1 MSAGL
6 FASGW
11 VLAAASDEALRTIEF
26 DWPGTVLHWVAAI
39 GLVLA
44 LVALAISIYRRDA
57 RESGRGWQYVL
68 TGLRLAVIAS
78 LVAIAVNPQERT
90 RQIAYRPSRV
100 AVLID
105 TSLSMRFPETAAGP
119 SEGEAKRTRA
129 ESVRDL
135 MARSSLI
142 SDLRKQHN
150 VRVYTFDAGL
160 TGPHTVYPS
169 VAERVELGSAGA
181 TGMGGAN
188 DAAGSDQQNATPPPE
203 GEAAATP
210 APATKAS
217 KATVDWNEVVRPRG
231 LETRLGEAVNEAVRQ
246 LGGRT
251 LSGIVVISDGN
262 SNAGIEPS
270 TAQEVAKR
278 AETRLF
284 TVGVGSTEQ
293 PVNLQV
299 VSIQAPSDVHLN
311 DPYDFSAF
319 VQGFGLKGRTAT
331 VELLVRPEGDEKA
344 QPKVIETREIVIRE
358 DGSPIEVRFRQTPTV
373 AGGFEYFVR
382 AKPPAGVRELSD
394 EDNERRKTVNV
405 IDRKLHVL
413 LIAGGPMRD
422 YRFLHTMLNRH
433 SSIDVDVWL
442 QTVSAVTAAQVSQDA
457 KKILVDFP
465 RTPSELFDYDVVVA
479 FDPDWARIP
488 ADGRKLLVNWVSEHS
503 GGLVLVAGD
512 IYTPQL
518 ASAGNEFDPIKELY
532 PVFLSAAIQDLSLDA
547 KADQPWPVALTDA
560 GKQAGFLQLVENSFD
575 PAAAW
580 KQFPGVYRC
589 YPTGGSK
596 AGATVYANFADVR
609 AQNEHGQPI
618 LFAAQFYGSGRTFYI
633 GSPELWRLRAIDEEY
648 FDRFWTKVVREVG
661 QGRLRRGT
669 ARGLLLLERS
679 QYALGQTIRVRA
691 NLLDP
696 QLQPLDVASVELNV
710 FDPHGLPLSVPRALI
725 RDRDRPGQ
733 YWADFRASLPGTY
746 RILVRPQLDDE
757 KQNLS
762 AKIDV
767 VLPNLEF
774 DSPRQNAKLLSD
786 LARETGGKYLTLENA
801 AAELPAL
808 LPDRGERF
816 AVDEQL
822 RALWDRQWVLYLLV
836 GLLGVEWLTRKLLR
850 LA

>member
-6 FASGW
+6 FASA
-11 VLAAASDEALRTIEF
+11 LMLAASDEALRTIEF
-26 DWPGTVLHWVAAI
+26 DWPGTVLQWVAGI
-39 GLVLA
+39 GIVLA
-44 LVALAISIYRRDA
+44 LCSLAISVYRRDA
-57 RESGRGWQYVL
+57 RESGPAWRYLL

-78 LVAIAVNPQERT
+78 LLVIAVNPQERT

-105 TSLSMRFPETAAGP
+105 TSLSMRFPESTARP
-119 SEGEAKRTRA
+119 SEAARTRA
-129 ESVRDL
+129 DAVRDL
-135 MARSSLI
+135 MLHSPLI
-142 SDLRKQHN
+142 SELRKQHN
-150 VRVYTFDAGL
+150 VRVYTFDSGL
-160 TGPHTVYPS
+160 TGPYVVYPS
-169 VAERVELGSAGA
+169 HAERTETVATAATAAEGAANDEAPSEKEKTATNRPEGGSAGGSA
-181 TGMGGAN
+181 S
-188 DAAGSDQQNATPPPE
+188 AASAK
-203 GEAAATP
+203 AA
-210 APATKAS
+210 
-217 KATVDWNEVVRPRG
+217 VDWNEIVRPRG

-270 TAQEVAKR
+270 TAQEIAKR
-278 AETRLF
+278 ADARLF

-311 DPYDFSAF
+311 DPYDFAAF
-319 VQGFGLKGRTAT
+319 IQGFGLKGRTAT

-344 QPKVIETREIVIRE
+344 PPKVIETREITIRE
-358 DGSPIEVRFRQTPTV
+358 DGSPMEVRFRQTPTV
-373 AGGFEYFVR
+373 AGSFEFFVR
-382 AKPPAGVRELSD
+382 AKPPAGVRELSE
-394 EDNERRKTVNV
+394 EDNELRKTVNV

-442 QTVSAVTAAQVSQDA
+442 QTVSAVTAGQVSQDA
-457 KKILVDFP
+457 KRILVDFP

-479 FDPDWARIP
+479 FDPDWSRIP
-488 ADGRKLLVNWVSEHS
+488 PEGRNLLVNWVSEHS

-512 IYTPQL
+512 IFTPQL
-518 ASAGNEFDPIKELY
+518 AQAGNEFDKVKELY

-547 KADQPWPVALTDA
+547 KADQPWPVALTEA

-575 PAAAW
+575 LAATW

-589 YPTGGSK
+589 YPTGGAK

-609 AQNEHGQPI
+609 SQNEHGQPI

-633 GSPELWRLRAIDEEY
+633 GSPELWRLRAVDEEY
-648 FDRFWTKVVREVG
+648 FDRFWTKVIREVG

-669 ARGLLLLERS
+669 ARGLLLLERN

-696 QLQPLDVASVELNV
+696 QLQPLDVPTVELNV
-710 FDPHGLPLSVPRALI
+710 FDPHGLPLSVPRVLN

-774 DSPRQNAKLLSD
+774 DNPRQNAKLLAD

>member
-1 MSAGL
+1 MSASL
-6 FASGW
+6 FGSRSL
-11 VLAAASDEALRTIEF
+11 LAAAADDALRTVEF
-26 DWPGTVLHWVAAI
+26 DWPGTALHWAAAVGVVLAI
-39 GLVLA
+39 LA
-44 LVALAISIYRRDA
+44 LVISVYRRDT
-57 RESGRGWQYVL
+57 RESGRAWQYVL
-68 TGLRLAVIAS
+68 TGLRLAVIGI
-78 LVAIAVNPQERT
+78 LIAIAVNPQERT

-105 TSLSMRFPETAAGP
+105 TSLSMRFPEAVANQ
-119 SEGEAKRTRA
+119 SEGAVTRA
-129 ESVRDL
+129 DAVRDL
-135 MARSSLI
+135 MTRSPLMAE
-142 SDLRKQHN
+142 LRKQQN
-150 VRVYTFDAGL
+150 VRIYTFDSAL
-160 TGPHTVYPS
+160 TGPQAVYPS
-169 VAERVELGSAGA
+169 QAERSEAATLGAGRPTDTATVEGENGKQAPGDKAASTAGA
-181 TGMGGAN
+181 ADRKG
-188 DAAGSDQQNATPPPE
+188 P
-203 GEAAATP
+203 
-210 APATKAS
+210 
-217 KATVDWNEVVRPRG
+217 VDWNEIVRPRG
-231 LETRLGEAVNEAVRQ
+231 LETRLGEALNEAVRQ
-246 LGGRT
+246 FGGRT

-278 AETRLF
+278 ANVRLF

-319 VQGFGLKGRTAT
+319 VQGFGLKGRTVT
-331 VELLVRPEGDEKA
+331 VDLLVRPEGDEKA
-344 QPKVIETREIVIRE
+344 QPKVIETREITIRE
-358 DGSPIEVRFRQTPTV
+358 DGSPVEVKFRQTPTV
-373 AGGFEYFVR
+373 AGGFEFFVR
-382 AKPPAGVRELSD
+382 AKSPAGVREISY

-442 QTVSAVTAAQVSQDA
+442 QTVSAVTASQVSQDA
-457 KKILVDFP
+457 KRLLVDFP
-465 RTPSELFDYDVVVA
+465 RTPSELLDYDVVVA
-479 FDPDWARIP
+479 FDPDWSRIP
-488 ADGRKLLVNWVSEHS
+488 PEGRKLLVNWVSEHS
-503 GGLVLVAGD
+503 GGLILVAGD
-512 IYTPQL
+512 IFTPQL
-518 ASAGNEFDPIKELY
+518 AAPNNDLDSIKELY
-532 PVFLSAAIQDLSLDA
+532 PVFLSSAIQDLSLDA
-547 KADQPWPVALTDA
+547 KADQPWPVALTEA
-560 GKQAGFLQLVENSFD
+560 GKQAGFLQLVETSFD
-575 PAAAW
+575 LAATW

-589 YPTGGSK
+589 YPTAGAK
-596 AGATVYANFADVR
+596 AGATVYANFSDPR

-618 LFAAQFYGSGRTFYI
+618 LFAAEFYGSGRTFYI
-633 GSPELWRLRAIDEEY
+633 GSPELWRLRAVDEEY
-648 FDRFWTKVVREVG
+648 YDRFWTKVIREVG

-696 QLQPLDVASVELNV
+696 QLLPLDVPSVELNV
-710 FDPHGLPLSVPRALI
+710 FDPHGVPLTEPRILK

-746 RILVRPQLDDE
+746 RILVRPQVDDE

-767 VLPNLEF
+767 ILPNLEF
-774 DSPRQNAKLLSD
+774 DNPRQNAKLLAD
-786 LARETGGKYLTLENA
+786 LARETGGKYLTLESA
-801 AAELPAL
+801 AAELPSL
-808 LPDRGERF
+808 LQDRGERF

-836 GLLGVEWLTRKLLR
+836 GLLGLEWLTRKLLR

>member
-1 MSAGL
+1 MTASL
-6 FASGW
+6 FATPRL
-11 VLAAASDEALRTIEF
+11 LAAASDEALRTIEF
-26 DWPGTVLHWVAAI
+26 DWPGSPLHWVAAV
-39 GLVLA
+39 GVVLA
-44 LVALAISIYRRDA
+44 LLVLAISIYRRDA
-57 RESGRGWQYVL
+57 HETGRGWKYMLTVL
-68 TGLRLAVIAS
+68 RVAVIVA
-78 LVAIAVNPQERT
+78 LAAIALNPQERT

-105 TSLSMRFPETAAGP
+105 TSLSMRFPESAARA
-119 SEGEAKRTRA
+119 SEATHTRA
-129 ESVRDL
+129 EAVRDL
-135 MARSSLI
+135 MVGSPLLSE
-142 SDLRKQHN
+142 LRKQHN
-150 VRVYTFDAGL
+150 VRVYTFDSTL
-160 TGPHTVYPS
+160 TGPHATYPS
-169 VAERVELGSAGA
+169 QAERNEAV
-181 TGMGGAN
+181 
-188 DAAGSDQQNATPPPE
+188 AGSVGSSDSSGDSSSSGQEKNPDADNSPSKPSGTTA
-203 GEAAATP
+203 GKA
-210 APATKAS
+210 AS
-217 KATVDWNEVVRPRG
+217 KSIDWNEIVRPRG
-231 LETRLGEAVNEAVRQ
+231 LETRLGEAVDEAVRQ

-278 AETRLF
+278 ANVRLI

-299 VSIQAPSDVHLN
+299 ASIQAPSDVHLN

-319 VQGFGLKGRTAT
+319 VQGFGLKGRSVT
-331 VELLVRPEGDEKA
+331 VELLVRPEGDEKTP
-344 QPKVIETREIVIRE
+344 PKVIEQREIMIRE
-358 DGSPIEVRFRQTPTV
+358 DGSPVEVRFRQTPTL
-373 AGGFEYFVR
+373 AGGFEFFVR
-382 AKPPAGVRELSD
+382 AKPPAGVREISD

-442 QTVSAVTAAQVSQDA
+442 QTVSAVTASQVSQDA

-479 FDPDWARIP
+479 FDPDWSRILP
-488 ADGRKLLVNWVSEHS
+488 EGRKLLANWVSEHS
-503 GGLVLVAGD
+503 GGLIVVAGD
-512 IYTPQL
+512 IFTPQL
-518 ASAGNEFDPIKELY
+518 ASPNNDLEQVKELY
-532 PVFLSAAIQDLSLDA
+532 PVFLSAAIQEISLDT
-547 KADQPWPVALTDA
+547 KADQPWPVALTEA
-560 GKQAGFLQLVENSFD
+560 GKQAGFLTLVENSFD
-575 PAAAW
+575 PVAAW

-589 YPTGGSK
+589 YPTAGAK
-596 AGATVYANFADVR
+596 AGATIYANFSDPR

-633 GSPELWRLRAIDEEY
+633 GSPELWRLRAVDEEY
-648 FDRFWTKVVREVG
+648 FDRFWTKVIREVG

-669 ARGLLLLERS
+669 ARGLLLLERN

-696 QLQPLDVASVELNV
+696 QLQPLDVPSVELNV
-710 FDPHGLPLSVPRALI
+710 FDPHGLPLASPRVLN

-733 YWADFRASLPGTY
+733 YWADFRASVPGTY
-746 RILVRPQLDDE
+746 RILVRPQLEDE

-767 VLPNLEF
+767 VLPNLES
-774 DSPRQNAKLLSD
+774 DNPRQNAKLLAD
-786 LARETGGKYLTLENA
+786 LARETSGKYLTLESA
-801 AAELPAL
+801 AAELPSL

>member
-1 MSAGL
+1 VSASLFSSGL
-6 FASGW
+6 
-11 VLAAASDEALRTIEF
+11 VLAAASDEALRTVEF
-26 DWPGTVLHWVAAI
+26 DWPATPLHWVAAV
-39 GLVLA
+39 GVVLA
-44 LVALAISIYRRDA
+44 LLTLAISIYRRDA

-100 AVLID
+100 AVLLD
-105 TSLSMRFPETAAGP
+105 TSLSMRFPETAAKSSG
-119 SEGEAKRTRA
+119 AARTRA
-129 ESVRDL
+129 EAVRDL
-135 MARSSLI
+135 MSGSPLL
-142 SDLRKQHN
+142 SGLRKQHN
-150 VRVYTFDAGL
+150 VRVYTFDSGL
-160 TGPHTVYPS
+160 TGPHAVYPS
-169 VAERVELGSAGA
+169 QAERVESAG
-181 TGMGGAN
+181 TGASEPAAN
-188 DAAGSDQQNATPPPE
+188 NQDNSASARPEPNGTAAQ
-203 GEAAATP
+203 
-210 APATKAS
+210 APATAAQKA
-217 KATVDWNEVVRPRG
+217 AVDWNEVVRPRG
-231 LETRLGEAVNEAVRQ
+231 LETRLGEAVSEAVRQ

-270 TAQEVAKR
+270 TAQEVAKK
-278 AETRLF
+278 ADARLF

-319 VQGFGLKGRTAT
+319 VQGFGLKGSTAT
-331 VELLVRPEGDEKA
+331 VELLVRPEGDEKT
-344 QPKVIETREIVIRE
+344 QPKVIETRPIIIRE
-358 DGSPIEVRFRQTPTV
+358 DGAPVEIRFRQTPTV
-373 AGGFEYFVR
+373 AGAFEYFVR

-442 QTVSAVTAAQVSQDA
+442 QTVSTVTAGQVSQDA
-457 KKILVDFP
+457 KKILVEFP

-479 FDPDWARIP
+479 FDPDWSRIP
-488 ADGRKLLVNWVSEHS
+488 AEGRKLLVNWVSDHS

-518 ASAGNEFDPIKELY
+518 ASAGTDFDPVKELY
-532 PVFLSAAIQDLSLDA
+532 PVFLSAAIQDLSLEA

-648 FDRFWTKVVREVG
+648 FDRFWTKVIREVG

-669 ARGLLLLERS
+669 ARGLLLLERN

-696 QLQPLDVASVELNV
+696 QLQPLDVPSVELNV
-710 FDPHGLPLSVPRALI
+710 FDPHGLPLSVPRALN

-774 DSPRQNAKLLSD
+774 DNPRQNAKLLSD

-801 AAELPAL
+801 AAELPGL

-816 AVDEQL
+816 AVDEQV